1 MDNIKNLRKSKQ
13 LEDRLEKAGMKNYK
27 LNIKPIGKKVLSGIG
42 TLAKGFGRVVKPV
55 GYALG
60 ANAVLQAK
68 AQADEMD
75 IQLKPQDYF
84 MALEMGDA
92 QAALDMYKMR
102 NDPEFYQ
109 QQMSNLPQIQPE
121 GFEMMEEE
129 DFTSG
134 PNEGIV
140 AVKGVIN

>member
-102 NDPEFYQ
+102 NDPKFYQ
-109 QQMSNLPQIQPE
+109 QQMVNLPQIQPDC
-121 GFEMMEEE
+121 GQH
-129 DFTSG
+129 
-134 PNEGIV
+134 
-140 AVKGVIN
+140 

>member
-1 MDNIKNLRKSKQ
+1 M
-13 LEDRLEKAGMKNYK
+13 
-27 LNIKPIGKKVLSGIG
+27 
-42 TLAKGFGRVVKPV
+42 VKPV

-102 NDPEFYQ
+102 NDPKFYQ
-109 QQMSNLPQIQPE
+109 QQMVNLPQIQSE

-129 DFTSG
+129 DFTSYFNG
-134 PNEGIV
+134 GIV
-140 AVKGVIN
+140 AVKGVK